1 MSRIRKLYWF
11 DRKSTEEMISFL
23 NNRASDTYI
32 SHIMFNPFAP
42 LHHLLPLKMK
52 FLPESY
58 ILCENKSPKALITIA
73 PTRRNSE
80 RLEIQKLFFEEGAY
94 SDACELVQYV
104 VARYKAQGAF
114 SILAKV
120 DDYLPDLLSTFVSKC
135 GFSQISYEKLWK
147 VNKFV
152 EKDFNKKFFR
162 IFRNSD
168 AQAVANLYNDSL
180 LPHLR
185 VLLNKDAKEYQEN
198 ILNGLSYFSEYKYV
212 IEDNKNVLACFVIR
226 TYDNQNFVVD
236 IIQTSWVELDLDSIL
251 AYLSYQIKKRKK
263 RFALFV
269 RTKSYTQMGEK
280 YEQYLSEQGFEC
292 VQNKILLTNSSA
304 KVLKNS
310 SKTGKYTI
318 LGDFCSSNIMPV

>member
-1 MSRIRKLYWF
+1 MSKIRKLYWF

-58 ILCENKSPKALITIA
+58 ILNEDKNPKALITVA
-73 PTRRNSE
+73 PTRRNQE

-94 SDACELVQYV
+94 SDAAELVQYV
-104 VARYKAQGAF
+104 VSRYKAQGAF
-114 SILAKV
+114 SILVKV
-120 DDYLPDLLSTFVSKC
+120 DNYLPELLSTFVSKC
-135 GFSQISYEKLWK
+135 GFSQISYEKLWR
-147 VNKFV
+147 VNKFI
-152 EKDFNKKFFR
+152 EKSFDKKGFR
-162 IFRNSD
+162 IFKNSD
-168 AQAVANLYNDSL
+168 AKIVANLYNDSL

-185 VLLNKDAKEYQEN
+185 VLLNKDSKEYKEN
-198 ILNGLSYFSEYKYV
+198 IFNGLSYFSEYKYV
-212 IEDNKNVLACFVIR
+212 IEDNNNVIGCIVIR
-226 TYDNQNFVVD
+226 TFDNQNFVID
-236 IIQTSWVELDLDSIL
+236 IIQTSWAELDIDSIL
-251 AYLSYQIKKRKK
+251 AYASYQIKKRKK

-269 RTKSYTQMGEK
+269 RTKRYTQMGEK
-280 YEQYLSEQGFEC
+280 YEQYMSEQGFEC
-292 VQNKILLTNSSA
+292 VQNQVLLTNSSA